1 MVDSPVTVNQ
11 LSWRDLLPSLVI
23 FRALPASLTLPVLAL
38 SLFAVA
44 ATPIGWIITES
55 LLISETSDLASDGAF
70 QAIAE
75 LNRSPWKA
83 AYPRAAADESLLT
96 ILGHQLRGVELV
108 FNTAVRS
115 VGGIF
120 SLETGIRR
128 FLYFLGGGLWTV
140 LIWAFFGCAI
150 TRTALMRFTREES
163 IGIDDAF
170 AYASE
175 KFLSCVGGI
184 AIPLL
189 GIFGMAIPIAILG
202 FIMTSNVGAAIGGLL
217 WVVVLCMSLTMAFIL
232 LGLMFAWPLII
243 SAISCEGQ
251 DSFDGMS
258 RAFAYVF
265 QRPLHYFVYA
275 LIAVV
280 FSGVC
285 WLIASALVG
294 GTIQTAHW
302 AASWGMNTLDGQ
314 RAEKLSDPAE
324 INFGQTLLQADSAD
338 EVLAIAQNEARG
350 GRDIATLRQDS
361 DPDLI
366 SPDRAVRDGDNLD
379 DDASANATSQPASLA
394 FGKRMI
400 RFWNNF
406 ARTLGAAFLY
416 GLFWCLSAA
425 IYLLLRKDL
434 DATEM
439 DEIYLSEDRRSYEL
453 PPLKD
458 DSSGVPQVDD
468 DAELPA
474 QVEPPK
480 PSNEDPQDES

>member
-1 MVDSPVTVNQ
+1 MVDSPVTVNK
-11 LSWRDLLPSLVI
+11 LSWRDLLPCLVI

-38 SLFAVA
+38 SLFAVV
-44 ATPIGWIITES
+44 ATPIGWIVAES
-55 LLISETSDLASDGAF
+55 LLVSETSELAGDAAF
-70 QAIAE
+70 QAVAE

-83 AYPRAAADESLLT
+83 AYPREAADDSLLT

-115 VGGIF
+115 IEGIF
-120 SLETGIRR
+120 SLETGVRR
-128 FLYFLGGGLWTV
+128 FLYFLGGGMWTL

-150 TRTALMRFTREES
+150 TRTALMRFTRDES

-175 KFLSCVGGI
+175 KMLSCIGGI

-189 GIFGMAIPIAILG
+189 GVFGMAIPIAALG
-202 FIMTSNVGAAIGGLL
+202 FIMTSNLGAAIGGLL
-217 WVVVLCMSLTMAFIL
+217 WVVVLCLSLTMTFIL

-265 QRPLHYFVYA
+265 QRPLHYLIYA
-275 LIAVV
+275 LIAVA

-285 WLIASALVG
+285 WLVASALIG

-302 AASWGMNTLDGQ
+302 AASWGMNSFDST

-324 INFGQTLLQADSAD
+324 INLAQTLPLAEKAD
-338 EVLAIAQNEARG
+338 EVEDVTRNETRG
-350 GRDIATLRQDS
+350 GRKIGIARPDTDS
-361 DPDLI
+361 DLI
-366 SPDRAVRDGDNLD
+366 SENTD
-379 DDASANATSQPASLA
+379 SQSQTNALSQPASLA
-394 FGKRMI
+394 FGKRMM

-425 IYLLLRKDL
+425 VYLLLRKDL

-439 DEIYLSEDRRSYEL
+439 DEIYLAEDRRSYEL

-458 DSSGVPQVDD
+458 DASGVPQVDEN
-468 DAELPA
+468 AELPA
-474 QVEPPK
+474 QVEPHEP
-480 PSNEDPQDES
+480 PTEDRKDEP

>member
-1 MVDSPVTVNQ
+1 MVDSPVTVNK
-11 LSWRDLLPSLVI
+11 LSWRDLLPCLVI

-38 SLFAVA
+38 SLFAVV
-44 ATPIGWIITES
+44 ATPIGWIVAES
-55 LLISETSDLASDGAF
+55 LLVSETSELAGDAAF
-70 QAIAE
+70 QAVAE

-83 AYPRAAADESLLT
+83 AYPREAADDSLLT

-115 VGGIF
+115 IEGIF
-120 SLETGIRR
+120 SLETGVRR
-128 FLYFLGGGLWTV
+128 FLYFLGGGMWTL

-150 TRTALMRFTREES
+150 TRTALMRFTRDES

-175 KFLSCVGGI
+175 KMLSCIGGI

-189 GIFGMAIPIAILG
+189 GVFGMAIPIAALG
-202 FIMTSNVGAAIGGLL
+202 FIMTSNLGAAIGGLL
-217 WVVVLCMSLTMAFIL
+217 WVVVLCLSLTMTFIL

-265 QRPLHYFVYA
+265 QRPLHYLIYA
-275 LIAVV
+275 LIAVA

-285 WLIASALVG
+285 WLVASALIG

-302 AASWGMNTLDGQ
+302 AASWGMNSFDST

-324 INFGQTLLQADSAD
+324 INLAQTLPLAEKAD
-338 EVLAIAQNEARG
+338 EVEDVTRNETRG
-350 GRDIATLRQDS
+350 GRKIGIARPDTDS
-361 DPDLI
+361 DLI
-366 SPDRAVRDGDNLD
+366 SENTD
-379 DDASANATSQPASLA
+379 SQSQTNALSQPASLA
-394 FGKRMI
+394 FGKRMM

-425 IYLLLRKDL
+425 VYLLLRKDL

-439 DEIYLSEDRRSYEL
+439 DEIYLAEDRRSYEL

-458 DSSGVPQVDD
+458 DASGVPQVDENS
-468 DAELPA
+468 ELPA
-474 QVEPPK
+474 QVEPHEP
-480 PSNEDPQDES
+480 PTEDRKDEP